1 MANTPVRITSAVP
14 AASIAAGKYS
24 TTSAPE
30 RVQVAPLV
38 DHPLVIALDAMGGDN
53 VDKVPADVLGGAA
66 ITAERYPNARFL
78 AFGDAAS
85 VKKSIDG
92 NRILEGR
99 VDIRPTKT
107 VISNDAKPS
116 SALRNGRSSSTW
128 AAVEAVRDGEAA
140 GVVSASNTGALML
153 ISKSLLKTLP
163 RIDRPAICS
172 VFPTLRAEIVM
183 LDLGATI
190 KYNENNLFQFAV
202 MGAAFATA
210 VLGRKRP
217 TVGLLNVGTEGSR
230 ATTRVREAAARLRQA
245 ADLPFEFRGFIEG
258 QRHPG
263 RRGGRGGDGRASP
276 ATSPS
281 RRPRVLRVCTAPP
294 SGRDSGAQSQAWP
307 GTSLPGAPW
316 PRSTSGSTPAFT
328 TVPSSSAST
337 VLWLRVTAIR
347 TLSPSPT
354 PLRSPSIWSSTGSR
368 RYPSG
373 LRGAVASRYGG
384 LVSPSGARFAG
395 VGACLPERVVGN
407 DELAARVDTS
417 DEWIRARTGIGQ
429 PPYRG
434 RRRD

>member
-1 MANTPVRITSAVP
+1 
-14 AASIAAGKYS
+14 
-24 TTSAPE
+24 
-30 RVQVAPLV
+30 
-38 DHPLVIALDAMGGDN
+38 MGGDN

-217 TVGLLNVGTEGSR
+217 TVGLLNVGTEELKGND
-230 ATTRVREAAARLRQA
+230 AVREAAARLRQA

-258 QRHPG
+258 NGIPAGAVDVVVTDGFTGNVAVKTAEGAARLYSAAIREG
-263 RRGGRGGDGRASP
+263 FRSSITGMAGYFLARRALAKVHKRLDPRLYNGAVLVGLNGIVVKSHGNSDALAFANAIEVAVDMVQHGFTDDIRAAFEGLSP
-276 ATSPS
+276 P
-281 RRPRVLRVCTAPP
+281 
-294 SGRDSGAQSQAWP
+294 
-307 GTSLPGAPW
+307 
-316 PRSTSGSTPAFT
+316 
-328 TVPSSSAST
+328 
-337 VLWLRVTAIR
+337 VTA
-347 TLSPSPT
+347 
-354 PLRSPSIWSSTGSR
+354 
-368 RYPSG
+368 
-373 LRGAVASRYGG
+373 
-384 LVSPSGARFAG
+384 VS
-395 VGACLPERVVGN
+395 
-407 DELAARVDTS
+407 
-417 DEWIRARTGIGQ
+417 
-429 PPYRG
+429 
-434 RRRD
+434 